1 MIKPTELET
10 SSSFDWLARHASATP
25 DRIALAGPGREI
37 PWGRFH
43 ADASRVAR
51 SLMAMDVGPGKV
63 VAISHPDR
71 YVHWLLCIACE
82 AVGAVSASFES
93 REPDQSSAGL
103 LELADMILSENDRL
117 NDRWLAEVLA
127 GPVAADPPCLA
138 IAPDAPFRIIRTS
151 GTTGR
156 QKCLPLTRRMRAHW
170 VGFMLDHV
178 FSASDTRYYAAYGL
192 TVNPT
197 YYRMETCL
205 RIGGCVI
212 LGEKG
217 QDLITYRASHCWLL
231 PRDMAL
237 MLEGVR
243 GPWPSAQPL
252 HMTLGGGSVS
262 PALHDRVTSTFGTE
276 LRVTYGTNEAGL
288 VALLDRDGIG
298 TPVSG
303 GDIEI
308 LDDSGAPVA
317 VGSAGRIRLRTTGVA
332 VGYLD
337 DPEATAAV
345 FQQGWVVTDDV
356 GTRLADGKFRLTGR
370 SGEIINLGGLKMTPS
385 FIEDGLRAA
394 VPGIRDIAVTSIL
407 NDQGV
412 EELCIA
418 VVPAESGLLQRVG
431 AALDPSLGRS
441 LLLGLNELPM
451 AASGK
456 IRRSALRDLFIAA
469 RPRD

>member
-1 MIKPTELET
+1 MIPLAELECA
-10 SSSFDWLARHASATP
+10 SSFDWLARHAGATP
-25 DRIALAGPGREI
+25 DRIALTGPGREI
-37 PWGRFH
+37 SWIRFH
-43 ADASRVAR
+43 ADAARVAR
-51 SLMAMDVGPGKV
+51 ALRTMGIGSGKV
-63 VAISHPDR
+63 VAVSHPDR
-71 YVHWLLCIACE
+71 YVHWLLTIACE
-82 AVGAVSASFES
+82 AVGAISASFES
-93 REPDQSSAGL
+93 REPEQSSAGL
-103 LELADMILSENDRL
+103 LALADVILTERDL
-117 NDRWLAEVLA
+117 LDDRWIGDVLA
-127 GPVAADPPCLA
+127 GPAATDLPRLA
-138 IAPDAPFRIIRTS
+138 TAPDAPFRIIRTS

-170 VGFMLDHV
+170 LGFMLDHV

-205 RIGGCVI
+205 RVGGTVI

-217 QDLITYRASHCWLL
+217 QDLITYQATHCWLL
-231 PRDMAL
+231 PRDMAQ

-252 HMTLGGGSVS
+252 HMTLGGGPVS
-262 PALHDRVTSTFGTE
+262 PALHDRVTATLGTE

-303 GDIEI
+303 GEIEI
-308 LDDSGAPVA
+308 LDDAGQPVSVGAT
-317 VGSAGRIRLRTTGVA
+317 GRIRLRTSGVA
-332 VGYLD
+332 AGYLN

-345 FQQGWVVTDDV
+345 FQRGWVVTDDI
-356 GTRLADGKFRLTGR
+356 GMRLAGGKFRLTGR
-370 SGEIINLGGLKMTPS
+370 SGEIINLGGLKMVPS

-394 VPGIRDIAVTSIL
+394 VPGIRDIAVTSL
-407 NDQGV
+407 HNDQGV

-418 VVPAESGLLQRVG
+418 VVPAESALLQRVG

-441 LLLGLNELPM
+441 LLLGMDALPL

-456 IRRSALRDLFIAA
+456 VARSALRDLFLAA
-469 RPRD
+469 RPKG